1 LAWFLLPYDV
11 YTEFLTVLGIK
22 SKVNIQLA
30 FHNLT
35 TFSQDVD
42 RDESISDNLQV
53 LNNTTFTLYKYI
65 DSIAL
70 QDMNVDEQPSRVWN
84 VQMRKRI

>member
-1 LAWFLLPYDV
+1 MDKNLLPHDD

-22 SKVNIQLA
+22 SEVDIQLA

-42 RDESISDNLQV
+42 REPPHVHFQFVGLLLTGKNC
-53 LNNTTFTLYKYI
+53 I
-65 DSIAL
+65 DLSSVRSSFFCL
-70 QDMNVDEQPSRVWN
+70 ML
-84 VQMRKRI
+84 